1 MKLKTNSLSLEVLL
15 YYTIYKQRNILDV
28 RYTKNILN
36 TSSKYLMINKN
47 NK

>member
-28 RYTKNILN
+28 QYTKNILN
-36 TSSKYLMINKN
+36 TSSKYLMTNKN